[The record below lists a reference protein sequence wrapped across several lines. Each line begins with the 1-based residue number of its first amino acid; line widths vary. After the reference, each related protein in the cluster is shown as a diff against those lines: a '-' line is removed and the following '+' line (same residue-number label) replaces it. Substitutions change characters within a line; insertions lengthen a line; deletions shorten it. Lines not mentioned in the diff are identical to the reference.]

1 MIDSIIFGY
10 LMFFSIHFII
20 FLLYQFDILRIR
32 EKSMIR
38 WIRVTNVLETVF
50 LIITHI
56 FSFSTKGSY
65 GLGAFYILNIILLVL
80 QFIYADWGIGRK
92 ILDFFWIGFYVILF
106 LMDVCGISLAEIVT
120 FVSSSE
126 NIKALAF
133 IFNETILG
141 KLILGVATPVLRT
154 VILEAIHRN
163 E

>member
-1 MIDSIIFGY
+1 MMDNIILGY
-10 LMFFSIHFII
+10 LAGYSIHFVIY
-20 FLLYQFDILRIR
+20 LLYQFEVLNIR
-32 EKSMIR
+32 EKSMVR
-38 WIRVTNVLETVF
+38 WVRVTDILETV
-50 LIITHI
+50 LLVITHI
-56 FSFSTKGSY
+56 IPFSTKGAY
-65 GLGAFYILNIILLVL
+65 GLGAFYILNVILLVM
-80 QFIYADWGIGRK
+80 QFIFADWGIGRK

-126 NIKALAF
+126 NIKALEF